1 MKRGIKALLIVFSV
15 ALAWTSHGALATT
28 TANQARAEQS
38 GAQAPSSARMKSGE
52 VAQGMAGQDEKVNIN
67 SATAEELARVMSGI
81 GLKKAQAIVSFREEF
96 GPFKT
101 LDDLTQVPGMGH
113 ALVERN
119 INHLTL

>member
-1 MKRGIKALLIVFSV
+1 MKHGIKALLIVFSV